1 MKKWLSSLL
10 VLSSI
15 GISIVPGYAQEKSGC
30 FMQDGQG
37 KSFDLGSLCGSS
49 SPNAPSKV
57 NSNSK
62 GNFTV
67 PIKRRESGVPVIDV
81 IFNGKKHY
89 EMAFDTGASWIAITP
104 EMAKELKIKPETK
117 AVLSTAN
124 GQVVVDVG
132 RVSSAQVSGIV
143 QKDLAVVISP
153 GLSIG
158 LLGQNFFGEHD
169 VTIRANEI
177 LITSR
182 GK

>member
-15 GISIVPGYAQEKSGC
+15 GISIVPSYAQEKSGC

-37 KSFDLGSLCGSS
+37 KAFDLGTLCGSN
-49 SPNAPSKV
+49 SPNPSSKV
-57 NSNSK
+57 NSK
-62 GNFTV
+62 GNFRV
-67 PIKRRESGVPVIDV
+67 PIKRRVSGVPVIDV

-132 RVSSAQVSGIV
+132 RVSSAEVSGV
-143 QKDLAVVISP
+143 VHKNLAVVISP

-169 VTIRANEI
+169 VTIRADEI

-182 GK
+182 SK